1 MTTVI
6 LRKHKDESLLRYHH
20 WVFSGAIEK
29 IVLDKDYPFNAPQE
43 GEIVK
48 VADFN
53 GKNLGVGH
61 YQIGSIAVR
70 MLCFGTDYLP
80 ADFFYTRILNA
91 YNLRQRLGLITEQ
104 NNTYR
109 LIHGEGDFLPGL
121 VVDIYDHT
129 AVVQAHSVGMHL
141 HRLEIARTLIQIVS
155 GLENVYYKSADTLPY
170 KASVEGEKQGYLIGG
185 NAGQEVWAKENGLLF
200 RIDWLQGQKTGF
212 FIDQRDNRSLLE
224 RYADGRDVL
233 NMFCYTGGFSVYAL
247 RGGARTVH
255 SVDVSEKAIALV
267 NANVE
272 KNFPATTAHRSFAK
286 DAFEYMSGIRD
297 QYDLIILDP
306 PAFAK
311 HRDAVAHA
319 LKGYRRLNAKA
330 FEQIRSGG
338 ILFTFSCSQAVDK
351 EQFRLAVFSAAAE
364 VGRKVRILHQLHQ
377 PVDHP
382 VNIYHPES
390 EYLKGLVLSVE

>member
-29 IVLDKDYPFNAPQE
+29 IVLDKDYPYSTPQE

-48 VADFN
+48 VVDSI
-53 GKNLGVGH
+53 GKILGVGH

-70 MLCFGTDYLP
+70 MLAFGTDSLP
-80 ADFFYTRILNA
+80 ADFFSDRIRNA
-91 YNLRQRLGLITEQ
+91 YEIRKQLGLVSAE

-121 VVDIYDHT
+121 VVDIYDKA

-141 HRLEIARTLIQIVS
+141 YRHEITQTLMQTVG
-155 GLENVYYKSADTLPY
+155 GLQSVYYKSADTLPY
-170 KASVEGEKQGYLIGG
+170 KAPVEGEKQGYLTGDNSG
-185 NAGQEVWAKENGLLF
+185 EEVWAKENGLLF

-212 FIDQRDNRSLLE
+212 FIDQRDNRRLVE
-224 RYADGRDVL
+224 HYAHGRDVL

-247 RGGARTVH
+247 RGGARMVH
-255 SVDVSEKAIALV
+255 SVDVSEKAIALTD
-267 NANVE
+267 ANVR
-272 KNFPATTAHRSFAK
+272 KNFPATTAHQSFTK
-286 DAFEYMSGIRD
+286 DAFDYMADIRD
-297 QYDLIILDP
+297 RYDLIILDP

-330 FEQIRSGG
+330 IEQIRKGG
-338 ILFTFSCSQAVDK
+338 LLFTFSCSQAVDK

-377 PVDHP
+377 PADHP
-382 VNIYHPES
+382 VNICHPES
-390 EYLKGLVLSVE
+390 EYLKGLVLSIE